1 MAKARHGSVFGG
13 MLLLAGSCVGAGMLG
28 LPIMT
33 GLSGFFPSLI
43 AFFAAWIFMTLTG
56 LLLVETNGWF
66 SQRVNLITMVSRT
79 LGNKGKAF
87 CWILYLFLFYSLLL
101 AYIAGI
107 GSLVGKISQEYFAV
121 QLPDWIGSL
130 FFVVLFGWVVYTGT
144 RPVDLWNRCLM
155 AGKITAFLGLVFM
168 GATHVQT
175 TLLMR
180 SAPQYALYALPILV
194 ISFGFHNMIPSLTDY
209 LRNDLKR
216 VRLSIIL
223 GGLFALVIYL
233 IWQIIVLGIVP
244 IDGPSGII
252 ASYRAG
258 DEATQALIGFLGT
271 NWISYFATFLAFFAI
286 LTSFLAQALSLSHF
300 LADGLKVSYKR
311 HEEGWLVVLTLLPP
325 LFFAILYPNIFLKA
339 LNFAGGICAV
349 LLFGIMPVLMVWKGR
364 YKKGIDSAYRVFGGK
379 FLLCILF
386 LASLFVM
393 FFQLSSML
401 DAPYIPKIEQSD
413 AKT

>member
-1 MAKARHGSVFGG
+1 MDKKVIEGSVFGG
-13 MLLLAGSCVGAGMLG
+13 MLLLAGSCIGAGMLG

-33 GLSGFFPSLI
+33 GLSGFYPSLI
-43 AFFAAWIFMTLTG
+43 AFFSAWIFMTLTG

-66 SQRVNLITMVSRT
+66 SKRVNFITMVTRT
-79 LGNKGKAF
+79 LGKKGRIV

-107 GSLVGKISQEYFAV
+107 GSLVGKISEQFFNIPI
-121 QLPDWIGSL
+121 PDWFGSI
-130 FFVVLFGWVVYTGT
+130 FFVLLFGWIVYTGT
-144 RPVDLWNRCLM
+144 RPVDLWNRFLM
-155 AGKITAFLGLVFM
+155 IGKITAFLGLVFI
-168 GATHVQT
+168 GARSVQSN
-175 TLLMR
+175 LLSR
-180 SAPQYALYALPILV
+180 FAPQYALYALPILV

-209 LRNDLKR
+209 LKNDLKR

-244 IDGPSGII
+244 FEGPSGI
-252 ASYRAG
+252 AANYREG
-258 DEATQALIGFLGT
+258 SEATQALIGFLGT
-271 NWISYFATFLAFFAI
+271 NVISYFATFLAFFAI

-325 LFFAILYPNIFLKA
+325 LLLAMLYPNIFLKA

-349 LLFGIMPVLMVWKGR
+349 LLFGILPVLMVWKGR
-364 YKKGIDSAYRVFGGK
+364 YVREIESPYQVFGGK
-379 FLLCILF
+379 ILLIILF
-386 LASLFVM
+386 LASLFIM
-393 FFQLSSML
+393 FFQLSSMF
-401 DAPYIPKIEQSD
+401 DAPYIPKI
-413 AKT
+413 